1 MPIEGY
7 RAEQLSLD
15 TCAASE
21 PIPDRFDPFLA
32 IIQGGVP
39 LEIQSG
45 TASLQ
50 AVCGDSLDRV
60 DLSAIGE
67 GHLKA
72 EGAIGGEGNRFP
84 ADRELSG
91 WIGGSIDAELRIR
104 HQPERAPPPGHSPA
118 PRITSAAGP
127 HPCP

>member
-1 MPIEGY
+1 MIYDAGNPAPIEIFGS
-7 RAEQLSLD
+7 RQLSID
-15 TCAASE
+15 PCAASE
-21 PIPDRFDPFLA
+21 PILDRFDPFLP

-50 AVCGDSLDRV
+50 AVRGDSLDRV

-72 EGAIGGEGNRFP
+72 EGAIGGE
-84 ADRELSG
+84 
-91 WIGGSIDAELRIR
+91 
-104 HQPERAPPPGHSPA
+104 
-118 PRITSAAGP
+118 
-127 HPCP
+127 